1 MSEPKRRL
9 PPDFCQPAK
18 PDLELLEKIERD
30 EDTVNVMYVGTVGSG
45 ADYRDMFLAY
55 TKEGMLHIVAV
66 RRLCIGEKEAEKL
79 IMPEEET

>member
-1 MSEPKRRL
+1 MSEPRRRL
-9 PPDFCQPAK
+9 HPDLCQPAK
-18 PDLELLEKIERD
+18 PDLELLERIERD
-30 EDTVNVMYVGTVGSG
+30 ENTVNVMYVGTIGSG

-79 IMPEEET
+79 ITSEEET